1 MTGEKSRKSPAFK
14 RVGVLAN
21 PTKPESGKGVK
32 RVIEKLREFGVK
44 IYTDEDTC
52 RLVDDDSCR
61 KAAIVVDRLT
71 LPDKVEVI
79 LVLGGDGT
87 FLTVARLV
95 DKKPVPLIGI
105 NFGTLGF
112 LTEISIDEIE
122 ECIER
127 LMAGEFV
134 RENRPVIRVKVV
146 RRNGHISIYRCV
158 NEVAIKRDT
167 LARIIEVELTADGE
181 YLTTFRGDGVI
192 VATPTGS
199 TAYSLSAGG
208 PILIPTLNAMLLTPI
223 CPHTLTLR
231 PLVLKGETCLTAK
244 LKTKSENVMVIFDGQ
259 EGIELRAGDQIE
271 ITRSPYD
278 LLILR
283 DPRKSY
289 YQTLREKLKW
299 G

>member
-1 MTGEKSRKSPAFK
+1 MTGEKRAPFK
-14 RVGVLAN
+14 RVGVIAN
-21 PTKPESGKGVK
+21 PTKPESAQGVK
-32 RVIEKLREFGVK
+32 RVIKKLSQYKVTVFV
-44 IYTDEDTC
+44 DEETC
-52 RLVDDDSCR
+52 RLVEPSECR
-61 KAAIVVDRLT
+61 AYERVKVVDRLL

-87 FLTVARLV
+87 FLTVAKLV
-95 DKKPVPLIGI
+95 DKRPVPLLGI

-112 LTEISIDEIE
+112 LTEIPLEQIE
-122 ECIER
+122 SCIER
-127 LMAGEFV
+127 LMEGEFV
-134 RENRPVIRVKVV
+134 VENRPVIRVKVV
-146 RRNGHISIYRCV
+146 RKNGHILIYRCV

-167 LARIIEVELTADGE
+167 LARIIEVDVSADGE

-208 PILIPTLNAMLLTPI
+208 PILYPTLNAMLLTPI
-223 CPHTLTLR
+223 CPHTLTMR
-231 PLVLKGETCLTAK
+231 PLVLKGETCLTVS
-244 LKTKSENVMVIFDGQ
+244 LKTESETVMVIFDGQ
-259 EGIELRAGDQIE
+259 EGIELRVGDLIE

-283 DPRKSY
+283 DPKKSY
-289 YQTLREKLKW
+289 FETLREKLKW

>member
-1 MTGEKSRKSPAFK
+1 MTEGKPAYK
-14 RVGVLAN
+14 RVGVVAN
-21 PTKPESGKGVK
+21 PTKPESGEGFK
-32 RVIEKLREFGVK
+32 RVVKKLLEKEVK
-44 IYTDEDTC
+44 VYTDEESC
-52 RLVDDDSCR
+52 RLVGSDWCGEEV
-61 KAAIVVDRLT
+61 KVIDRLL
-71 LPDKVEVI
+71 LPDKVDVI

-87 FLTVARLV
+87 FLTVAKLI
-95 DKKPVPLIGI
+95 DKRPVPLLGI

-112 LTEISIDEIE
+112 LTEISIDEID

-127 LMAGEFV
+127 LLKGEFV
-134 RENRPVIRVKVV
+134 VENRPVLRVKVV
-146 RRNGHISIYRCV
+146 RRNGHVSIYRCV

-167 LARIIEVELTADGE
+167 LARIIEVEIKADGE
-181 YLTTFRGDGVI
+181 YVTTFRGDGVI

-208 PILIPTLNAMLLTPI
+208 PIIYPTLNAMLLTPI

-231 PLVLKGETCLTAK
+231 PLVLKGEVCITAS
-244 LKTKSENVMVIFDGQ
+244 LKTESENVMVVFDGQ
-259 EGIELRAGDQIE
+259 EGIELRLGDLIE

-283 DPRKSY
+283 DPKKSY

>member
-1 MTGEKSRKSPAFK
+1 MTEGKKVAYK
-14 RVGVLAN
+14 NIGLIAN
-21 PTKPESGKGVK
+21 PIKPKSGEGIE
-32 RVIEKLREFGVK
+32 RIIEKLKSYPVRL
-44 IYTDEDTC
+44 YTDEETC
-52 RLVDDDSCR
+52 KLTGKECKPYV
-61 KAAIVVDRLT
+61 KIVDRLT
-71 LPDKVEVI
+71 LPDKVDVI

-87 FLTVARLV
+87 FLTVAKLV
-95 DKKPVPLIGI
+95 DKKPVPLLGI

-112 LTEISIDEIE
+112 LTEIPIDGIE
-122 ECIER
+122 ESLEK
-127 LMAGEFV
+127 LLKGEFIV
-134 RENRPVIRVKVV
+134 ENRPVIRVKIL
-146 RRNGHISIYRCV
+146 RKNGHISIYRCV

-167 LARIIEVELTADGE
+167 LARIIEIEVEADGE
-181 YLTTFRGDGVI
+181 YVTTFRGDGVI

-208 PILIPTLNAMLLTPI
+208 PILMPTLSAMLLTPI

-231 PLVLKGETCLTAK
+231 PLVLEGRICLSAK
-244 LKTKSENVMVIFDGQ
+244 LKTESETVMVIFDGQ
-259 EGIELRAGDQIE
+259 EGIELRKGDVIE

-283 DPRKSY
+283 DPKKSY

>member
-1 MTGEKSRKSPAFK
+1 MTEGKLAYK
-14 RVGVLAN
+14 RVGVVAN
-21 PTKPESGKGVK
+21 PTKPESGEGFKRVVKKLLEKGVK
-32 RVIEKLREFGVK
+32 V
-44 IYTDEDTC
+44 YTDEESC
-52 RLVDDDSCR
+52 RLVGSDWCGEEV
-61 KAAIVVDRLT
+61 KVIDRLL
-71 LPDKVEVI
+71 LPDKVDVI

-87 FLTVARLV
+87 FLTVAKLI
-95 DKKPVPLIGI
+95 DKRPVPLLGI

-112 LTEISIDEIE
+112 LTEISIEEID

-127 LMAGEFV
+127 LLGGEFV
-134 RENRPVIRVKVV
+134 VENRPVLRVKVV
-146 RRNGHISIYRCV
+146 RRNGHVSIYRCV

-167 LARIIEVELTADGE
+167 LARIIEVEVKADGE
-181 YLTTFRGDGVI
+181 YVTTFRGDGVI

-208 PILIPTLNAMLLTPI
+208 PIIYPTLNAMLLTPI

-231 PLVLKGETCLTAK
+231 PLILKGEICLTAS
-244 LKTKSENVMVIFDGQ
+244 LKTESENVMVVFDGQ
-259 EGIELRAGDQIE
+259 EGIELRLGDLIE

>member
-1 MTGEKSRKSPAFK
+1 MTGEKPAFK
-14 RVGVLAN
+14 RVGVIAN
-21 PTKPESGKGVK
+21 PTKPESGKGFRKVVK
-32 RVIEKLREFGVK
+32 KLLSKGIRVF
-44 IYTDEDTC
+44 TDEETC
-52 RLVDDDSCR
+52 RLAGQGWCTEKIKV
-61 KAAIVVDRLT
+61 IDRLF
-71 LPDKVEVI
+71 LPDKVDVI

-87 FLTVARLV
+87 FLTVAKLV
-95 DKKPVPLIGI
+95 DKRPVPLLGI

-112 LTEISIDEIE
+112 LTEISIDEID
-122 ECIER
+122 ECIEK
-127 LMAGEFV
+127 LLAGEFAV
-134 RENRPVIRVKVV
+134 ENRPVIRVKVI
-146 RRNGHISIYRCV
+146 RKTGHVSIYRCV

-167 LARIIEVELTADGE
+167 LARIIEVEVKADGE

-208 PILIPTLNAMLLTPI
+208 PIIYPTLNAMLLTPI

-231 PLVLKGETCLTAK
+231 PLVLNGETCLTAS
-244 LKTKSENVMVIFDGQ
+244 LKTESENVMVVFDGQ
-259 EGIELRAGDQIE
+259 EGIELRLGDTIE

-283 DPRKSY
+283 DPENSY

>member
-1 MTGEKSRKSPAFK
+1 MTEGKPAYK
-14 RVGVLAN
+14 RVGVVAN
-21 PTKPESGKGVK
+21 PTKPESGEGFKRVVKKLLEKGVK
-32 RVIEKLREFGVK
+32 V
-44 IYTDEDTC
+44 YTDEESC
-52 RLVDDDSCR
+52 RLVGSDWCGEEV
-61 KAAIVVDRLT
+61 KVIDRLL
-71 LPDKVEVI
+71 LPDKVDVI

-87 FLTVARLV
+87 FLTVAKLI
-95 DKKPVPLIGI
+95 DKRPVPLLGI

-112 LTEISIDEIE
+112 LTEISIEEID

-127 LMAGEFV
+127 LLGGEFV
-134 RENRPVIRVKVV
+134 VENRPVLRVKVV
-146 RRNGHISIYRCV
+146 RRNGHVSIYRCV

-167 LARIIEVELTADGE
+167 LARIIEVEVKADGE
-181 YLTTFRGDGVI
+181 YVTTFRGDGVI

-208 PILIPTLNAMLLTPI
+208 PIIYPTLNAMLLTPI

-231 PLVLKGETCLTAK
+231 PLVLKGEVCLTAS
-244 LKTKSENVMVIFDGQ
+244 LKTESENVMVVFDGQ
-259 EGIELRAGDQIE
+259 EGIELRLGDLIE

>member
-1 MTGEKSRKSPAFK
+1 MTGEKPAFK
-14 RVGVLAN
+14 RVGVIAN
-21 PTKPESGKGVK
+21 PTKPESGEGFRRVVKKLLNKGVK
-32 RVIEKLREFGVK
+32 VF
-44 IYTDEDTC
+44 TDEETC
-52 RLVDDDSCR
+52 RLAGQGWCAEKIKV
-61 KAAIVVDRLT
+61 IDRLF
-71 LPDKVEVI
+71 LPDKVDVI

-87 FLTVARLV
+87 FLTVAKLV
-95 DKKPVPLIGI
+95 DKRPVPLLGI

-112 LTEISIDEIE
+112 LTEISIDEID
-122 ECIER
+122 ECIEK
-127 LMAGEFV
+127 LLAGEFAV
-134 RENRPVIRVKVV
+134 ENRPVIRVKVI
-146 RRNGHISIYRCV
+146 RKTGHVSIYRCV

-167 LARIIEVELTADGE
+167 LARIIEVEVKANGE
-181 YLTTFRGDGVI
+181 YLSTFRGDGVI

-208 PILIPTLNAMLLTPI
+208 PIIYPTLNAMLLTPI

-231 PLVLKGETCLTAK
+231 PLVLNGEICLTAS
-244 LKTKSENVMVIFDGQ
+244 LKTESENVMVVFDGQ
-259 EGIELRAGDQIE
+259 EGIELRLGDTIE

-283 DPRKSY
+283 DPKNSY

>member
-1 MTGEKSRKSPAFK
+1 MTGERQPVFK
-14 RVGVLAN
+14 KVGIVAN
-21 PTKPESGKGVK
+21 PTKPESGEGFKRVSKKLLESGVK
-32 RVIEKLREFGVK
+32 VF
-44 IYTDEDTC
+44 TDEETC
-52 RLVDDDSCR
+52 RLVGINWCSEFE
-61 KAAIVVDRLT
+61 KIKVIDRLL
-71 LPDKVEVI
+71 LPDKVELI

-87 FLTVARLV
+87 FLTVAKLV
-95 DKKPVPLIGI
+95 DKRPVPILGI

-112 LTEISIDEIE
+112 LAEITIDEIE

-127 LMAGEFV
+127 VLKGEFV
-134 RENRPVIRVKVV
+134 VENRPVLRVKVL
-146 RRNGHISIYRCV
+146 RRNGHVSIYRCV

-167 LARIIEVELTADGE
+167 LARIIEVEVTAGKD
-181 YLTTFRGDGVI
+181 YVTTFRGDGVI

-208 PILIPTLNAMLLTPI
+208 PIIYPTLNAMLLTPI

-231 PLVLKGETCLTAK
+231 PLVLSGETCLSAR
-244 LKTKSENVMVIFDGQ
+244 LKTESENVMVIFDGQ
-259 EGIELRAGDQIE
+259 EGIELRVGDTIE

-283 DPRKSY
+283 DPNKSY

>member
-1 MTGEKSRKSPAFK
+1 MTGEKRQPAYKS
-14 RVGVLAN
+14 VGVIAN
-21 PTKPESGKGVK
+21 PTKPESAEGVK
-32 RVIEKLREFGVK
+32 RVLKKLSEFPVK
-44 IYTDEDTC
+44 VFTDEESC
-52 RLVDDDSCR
+52 RLVNDSRCR
-61 KAAIVVDRLT
+61 KVAKVIDRLL
-71 LPDKVEVI
+71 LPDKVDVI

-87 FLTVARLV
+87 FLTVAKLV
-95 DKKPVPLIGI
+95 DKRPVPLLGI

-112 LTEISIDEIE
+112 LTEISISEIE

-127 LMAGEFV
+127 LMRGEFLL
-134 RENRPVIRVKVV
+134 ENRPVIRVKVS

-167 LARIIEVELTADGE
+167 LGRIIEVELKADGE

-231 PLVLKGETCLTAK
+231 PLVLKGETCITAS
-244 LKTKSENVMVIFDGQ
+244 LKSDSENVMVVFDGQ
-259 EGIELRAGDQIE
+259 EGIELRPGDVIE

>member
-1 MTGEKSRKSPAFK
+1 MTGERRTAYKK
-14 RVGVLAN
+14 VGIIAN
-21 PTKPESGKGVK
+21 PTKPESGSGVMRILKKLSEYGVK
-32 RVIEKLREFGVK
+32 VF
-44 IYTDEDTC
+44 TDEETC
-52 RLVDDDSCR
+52 RLVNDSSCKEMVR
-61 KAAIVVDRLT
+61 VVDRLL
-71 LPDKVEVI
+71 LPDKVEVM

-87 FLTVARLV
+87 FLTVAKLV
-95 DKKPVPLIGI
+95 DKRPVPLLGV

-112 LTEISIDEIE
+112 LTEITIEEIE
-122 ECIER
+122 ECIDR
-127 LMAGEFV
+127 LLAGEFKV
-134 RENRPVIRVKVV
+134 ENRPVIRVKVI

-167 LARIIEVELTADGE
+167 LARIIEVEVSADGE
-181 YLTTFRGDGVI
+181 YVTTFRGDGVI
-192 VATPTGS
+192 IATPTGS

-231 PLVLKGETCLTAK
+231 PLVLNGETCLTAR
-244 LKTKSENVMVIFDGQ
+244 LKTESETVMVIFDGQ
-259 EGIELRAGDQIE
+259 EGIELRVGDLIE

>member
-1 MTGEKSRKSPAFK
+1 MTGEKRQPAYKS
-14 RVGVLAN
+14 VGVIAN
-21 PTKPESGKGVK
+21 PTKPESAEGVK
-32 RVIEKLREFGVK
+32 RVLKKLSEFPVK
-44 IYTDEDTC
+44 VFTDEETC
-52 RLVDDDSCR
+52 RLVNDSRCR
-61 KAAIVVDRLT
+61 KVAKVIDRLL
-71 LPDKVEVI
+71 LPDKVDVI

-87 FLTVARLV
+87 FLTVAKLV
-95 DKKPVPLIGI
+95 DKRPVPLLGI

-112 LTEISIDEIE
+112 LTEISISEIE

-127 LMAGEFV
+127 LMRGEFLL
-134 RENRPVIRVKVV
+134 ENRPVIRVKVS

-167 LARIIEVELTADGE
+167 LGRIIEVELKADGE

-231 PLVLKGETCLTAK
+231 PLVLKGETCITAS
-244 LKTKSENVMVIFDGQ
+244 LKSDSENVMVVFDGQ
-259 EGIELRAGDQIE
+259 EGIELRPGDVIE

>member
-1 MTGEKSRKSPAFK
+1 MTGEKRPVYRKI
-14 RVGVLAN
+14 GVIAN
-21 PTKPESGKGVK
+21 PTKPESGAG
-32 RVIEKLREFGVK
+32 IERILKKLSGYPVEVY
-44 IYTDEDTC
+44 IDEESC
-52 RLVDDDSCR
+52 RLIERSSCD
-61 KAAIVVDRLT
+61 KFKNVKVIDRLL

-87 FLTVARLV
+87 FLTVAKLV
-95 DKKPVPLIGI
+95 DKKPVPLLGI

-112 LTEISIDEIE
+112 LTEIPIEKIE
-122 ECIER
+122 ECIKE
-127 LMAGEFV
+127 LLEGKFV
-134 RENRPVIRVKVV
+134 VENRPVLRVKII
-146 RRNGHISIYRCV
+146 RKNGHVLIYRCV

-167 LARIIEVELTADGE
+167 LARIIEVDVHADGN
-181 YLTTFRGDGVI
+181 YITTFRGDGVI

-208 PILIPTLNAMLLTPI
+208 PIIYPTLSAMLLTPI
-223 CPHTLTLR
+223 CPHTLTMR
-231 PLVLKGETCLTAK
+231 PLVLKGETCITVS
-244 LKTKSENVMVIFDGQ
+244 LKTESENVMVIFDGQ
-259 EGIELRAGDQIE
+259 EGIEFRVGDLLE

-289 YQTLREKLKW
+289 FETLREKLKW

>member
-1 MTGEKSRKSPAFK
+1 MTGEKRAPFK
-14 RVGVLAN
+14 RVGVIAN
-21 PTKPESGKGVK
+21 PTKPESAQGVK
-32 RVIEKLREFGVK
+32 RVIKKLSQYKVTVFV
-44 IYTDEDTC
+44 DEESC
-52 RLVDDDSCR
+52 RLVEPSECR
-61 KAAIVVDRLT
+61 AYERVKVVDRLL

-87 FLTVARLV
+87 FLTVAKLV
-95 DKKPVPLIGI
+95 DKRPVPLLGI

-112 LTEISIDEIE
+112 LTEIPLEQIE
-122 ECIER
+122 SCIER
-127 LMAGEFV
+127 MMEGEFIV
-134 RENRPVIRVKVV
+134 ENRPVIRVKVV
-146 RRNGHISIYRCV
+146 RKNGHILIYRCV

-167 LARIIEVELTADGE
+167 LARIIEVDVSADEE

-208 PILIPTLNAMLLTPI
+208 PILYPTLNAMLLTPI
-223 CPHTLTLR
+223 CPHTLTMR
-231 PLVLKGETCLTAK
+231 PLVLKGETCLTVS
-244 LKTKSENVMVIFDGQ
+244 LKTESETVMVIFDGQ
-259 EGIELRAGDQIE
+259 EGIELRVGDLIE

-283 DPRKSY
+283 DPKKSY
-289 YQTLREKLKW
+289 FETLREKLKW

>member
-1 MTGEKSRKSPAFK
+1 MTGERLAYK
-14 RVGVLAN
+14 RVGVVAN
-21 PTKPESGKGVK
+21 PTKPESAEGFKRVVKKLMEKGVK
-32 RVIEKLREFGVK
+32 V
-44 IYTDEDTC
+44 YTDEESC
-52 RLVDDDSCR
+52 RLVGSDWCGSEV
-61 KAAIVVDRLT
+61 KVLDRLL
-71 LPDKVEVI
+71 LPDKVDVI

-87 FLTVARLV
+87 FLTVAKLI
-95 DKKPVPLIGI
+95 DKRPVPLLGI

-112 LTEISIDEIE
+112 LTEISIDEID
-122 ECIER
+122 ECIDR
-127 LMAGEFV
+127 LLRGEFV
-134 RENRPVIRVKVV
+134 VENRPVLRVKVV
-146 RRNGHISIYRCV
+146 RRNGHVSIYRCV

-167 LARIIEVELTADGE
+167 LARIIEIEVKADGD
-181 YLTTFRGDGVI
+181 YVTTFRGDGVI

-208 PILIPTLNAMLLTPI
+208 PIIYPTLNAMLLTPV

-231 PLVLKGETCLTAK
+231 PLVLSGEVCLTAS
-244 LKTKSENVMVIFDGQ
+244 LKTESENVMVIFDGQ
-259 EGIELRAGDQIE
+259 EGIELRLGDLIE

-283 DPRKSY
+283 DPKKSY

>member
-1 MTGEKSRKSPAFK
+1 MTGEKRQPAYKS
-14 RVGVLAN
+14 VGVIAN
-21 PTKPESGKGVK
+21 PTKPESAEGVK
-32 RVIEKLREFGVK
+32 RVLKKLSEFPVK
-44 IYTDEDTC
+44 VFTDEETC
-52 RLVDDDSCR
+52 RLVNDSRCR
-61 KAAIVVDRLT
+61 KVAKVIDRLL
-71 LPDKVEVI
+71 LPDKADVI

-87 FLTVARLV
+87 FLTVAKLV
-95 DKKPVPLIGI
+95 DKRPVPLLGI

-112 LTEISIDEIE
+112 LTEISISEIE

-127 LMAGEFV
+127 LMRGEFLL
-134 RENRPVIRVKVV
+134 ENRPVIRVKVS

-167 LARIIEVELTADGE
+167 LGRIIEVELKADGE

-231 PLVLKGETCLTAK
+231 PLVLKGETCITAS
-244 LKTKSENVMVIFDGQ
+244 LKSDSENVMVVFDGQ
-259 EGIELRAGDQIE
+259 EGIELRPGDVIE

>member
-1 MTGEKSRKSPAFK
+1 MTGEKLAYK
-14 RVGVLAN
+14 RVGVVAN
-21 PTKPESGKGVK
+21 PTKPESAEGFKRVVKKLMEKGVK
-32 RVIEKLREFGVK
+32 V
-44 IYTDEDTC
+44 YTDEESC
-52 RLVDDDSCR
+52 RLVGSDWCGSEV
-61 KAAIVVDRLT
+61 KVLDRLL
-71 LPDKVEVI
+71 LPDKVDVI

-87 FLTVARLV
+87 FLTVAKLI
-95 DKKPVPLIGI
+95 DKRPVPLLGI

-112 LTEISIDEIE
+112 LTEISIDEID
-122 ECIER
+122 ECIDR
-127 LMAGEFV
+127 LLRGEFV
-134 RENRPVIRVKVV
+134 VENRPVLRVKVV
-146 RRNGHISIYRCV
+146 RRNGHVSIYRCV

-167 LARIIEVELTADGE
+167 LARIIEIEVKADGD
-181 YLTTFRGDGVI
+181 YVTTFRGDGVI

-208 PILIPTLNAMLLTPI
+208 PIIYPTLNAMLLTPV

-231 PLVLKGETCLTAK
+231 PLVLSGEVCLTAS
-244 LKTKSENVMVIFDGQ
+244 LKTESENVMVIFDGQ
-259 EGIELRAGDQIE
+259 EGIELRLGDLIE

>member
-1 MTGEKSRKSPAFK
+1 MTGGKKPVYK
-14 RVGVLAN
+14 NIGIIAN
-21 PTKPESGKGVK
+21 PIKPESGRGVQ
-32 RVIEKLREFGVK
+32 RIIRKLRDYPVRL
-44 IYTDEDTC
+44 YTDEETC
-52 RLVDDDSCR
+52 KLTEEPVC
-61 KAAIVVDRLT
+61 KEKVKGVDRLV
-71 LPDKVEVI
+71 LPDKVDVI

-87 FLTVARLV
+87 FLTVAKLV
-95 DKKPVPLIGI
+95 DKRPVPLLGI

-112 LTEISIDEIE
+112 LTEISIDNIE
-122 ECIER
+122 ESLER
-127 LMAGEFV
+127 LLRGEFV
-134 RENRPVIRVKVV
+134 VENRPVIRVKVL
-146 RRNGHISIYRCV
+146 RKNGHISIYRCV

-167 LARIIEVELTADGE
+167 LARIIEIEVEADGE
-181 YLTTFRGDGVI
+181 YVTTFRGDGVI

-208 PILIPTLNAMLLTPI
+208 PILMPTLSAMLLTPI

-231 PLVLKGETCLTAK
+231 PLVLEGKICLTAK
-244 LKTKSENVMVIFDGQ
+244 LKTESETVMVIFDGQ
-259 EGIELRAGDQIE
+259 EGIELRKGDTIE

-283 DPRKSY
+283 DPKKSY